1 MAKRQ
6 LASPEHSSVISV
18 PLWFKS
24 SCMNDRMEPQ
34 TQRAQSKKVES
45 PRAHFNARRQ
55 QEPESLRPRSRFGL
69 VSGQGKPPNRG
80 CDRLSS
86 QHRLDTRGR
95 ASDAVR
101 SQAEPGN
108 EGTTAPLRSRID
120 ALRSI

>member
-69 VSGQGKPPNRG
+69 VSGQGKRHRTVAATDLRRS
-80 CDRLSS
+80 DRLI
-86 QHRLDTRGR
+86 RE
-95 ASDAVR
+95 
-101 SQAEPGN
+101 AEPRTQCVPRQSL
-108 EGTTAPLRSRID
+108 GTREQPLGDHVKLAEI
-120 ALRSI
+120 